1 MNEDNEDNDT
11 SFDTMKKSELL
22 RSIERMSLLTKQA
35 LGSDTKLA
43 QEYYEKVQHLHCI
56 LRMVTNFEHKIKIDL
71 DVD

>member
-1 MNEDNEDNDT
+1 MNEDDEDNDT
-11 SFDTMKKSELL
+11 SMKKSELL

-56 LRMVTNFEHKIKIDL
+56 LRMVTNFEHMIKIDL